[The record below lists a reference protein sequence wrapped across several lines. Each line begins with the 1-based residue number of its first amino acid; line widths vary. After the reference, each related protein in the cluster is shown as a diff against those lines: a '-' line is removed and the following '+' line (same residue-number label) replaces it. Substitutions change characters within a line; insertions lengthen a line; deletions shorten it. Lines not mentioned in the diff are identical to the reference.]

1 MTQPAITRFEGK
13 HAFLS
18 NFYHCPF
25 TTESGELVPTVEHAY
40 QAAKTTNRL
49 LAAAI
54 RNAPTAGQ
62 AKRAGNAVRLRSDWE
77 AVRVPLMKSL
87 RRAQFRSSAEM
98 RQMLLATGD
107 AVLVEGNDHHD
118 NFWGV
123 CSCPT
128 CGAKASLNTLGEL
141 LMELRKEIS
150 CST

>member
-18 NFYHCPF
+18 NFYHHPF
-25 TTESGELVPTVEHAY
+25 TTESGELVNTVEHAY

-49 LAAAI
+49 LAEAI
-54 RNAPTAGQ
+54 RNAPTAGR

-77 AVRVPLMKSL
+77 AVKVDVMRSLL
-87 RRAQFRSSAEM
+87 RRKFQDPDL
-98 RQMLLATGD
+98 RQMLLDTGD

-128 CGAKASLNTLGEL
+128 CTAKPSYNMLGEL
-141 LMELRKEIS
+141 LMELRKEIGYAG
-150 CST
+150 